1 MMQAQDSSMVKP
13 LLRGHFH
20 QAGFFIALGA
30 CAMLVVKSAHSSA
43 IWPVLI
49 YSLSLVGLLG
59 MSALYHRPQWR
70 PSVRTWLKRLDHA
83 AIFVLI
89 AGTGTPI
96 FVIAL
101 PDDLRNK
108 LLLLT
113 WGATILGVLQSVF
126 WVKAPKW
133 VSAVLCL
140 FVGWIILPYLPEIK
154 AAMALKMMGLSWL
167 YLGGLVYSIGA
178 VVYALKWPNPSPRYF
193 GYHEIFH
200 LLVNIAATFHFIVIY
215 GLVG

>member
-1 MMQAQDSSMVKP
+1 MQTHNQSIVKP

-30 CAMLVVKSAHSSA
+30 CTMLLVKSYDSDA
-43 IWPVLI
+43 IWPVLV
-49 YSLSLVGLLG
+49 YSLSLTGLLG
-59 MSALYHRPQWR
+59 ISALYHRPQWR
-70 PSVRTWLKRLDHA
+70 PSIRKWLKRIDHST
-83 AIFVLI
+83 IFILI

-96 FVIAL
+96 FMMAL
-101 PDDLRNK
+101 PPEIGNK

-113 WGATILGVLQSVF
+113 WGATLIGILQSMF
-126 WVKAPKW
+126 WVNAPKW

-140 FVGWIILPYLPEIK
+140 TVGWITVPYLPEIK
-154 AAMALKMMGLSWL
+154 TGLALNNINLAWL

-178 VVYALKWPNPSPRYF
+178 IVYALKWPNPSPRYF

-200 LLVNIAATFHFIVIY
+200 LLVNIGAIFHFIVIY
-215 GLVG
+215 GLIQ